1 MLNQMLLKLHINELL
16 LLVNLNVKMH
26 PLLLLHLR
34 DVLKLFQQLLML
46 EHQQRQKVALSGQQ
60 VLRELLHG
68 KVPQQGVQHCWVQRI
83 HRHLLFSVQCRLN
96 PLFLTIKL
104 PININDYV
112 SNINQP
118 PYKLGQPIHQKLHL
132 HPFQHQN
139 LNLYAIIRYE
149 ATYIIHAN
157 NVIPH
162 QGVLIV

>member
-68 KVPQQGVQHCWVQRI
+68 KVPQQGVQHC
-83 HRHLLFSVQCRLN
+83 
-96 PLFLTIKL
+96 
-104 PININDYV
+104 
-112 SNINQP
+112 
-118 PYKLGQPIHQKLHL
+118 
-132 HPFQHQN
+132 
-139 LNLYAIIRYE
+139 
-149 ATYIIHAN
+149 
-157 NVIPH
+157 
-162 QGVLIV
+162 